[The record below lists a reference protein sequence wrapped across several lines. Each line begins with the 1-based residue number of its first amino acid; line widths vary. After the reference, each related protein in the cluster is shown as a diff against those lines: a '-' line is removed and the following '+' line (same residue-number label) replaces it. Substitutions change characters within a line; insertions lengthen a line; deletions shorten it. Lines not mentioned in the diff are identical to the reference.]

1 MAERQG
7 KQGEGWNECA
17 RRLLKL
23 LGWKFVG
30 DSDMD
35 LPGTDSKEYGID
47 SILKYKVAGKSS
59 MQIALLESKC
69 YAMNSIKTGTLLQWL
84 ERFQKKLSML
94 RNSRELL
101 KEFTDLE
108 DCSPTNLGVI
118 MVWVHDADE
127 TYLNQTFQRYLENT
141 VINTGGR
148 EGAYSRIMVLDNRRI
163 TKLCAMIE
171 ALKHYD
177 DFNFVYPSGIVDN
190 DAIEEN
196 KVLSVEYMMSD
207 IIIAECRKGRKLA
220 SVVFYFGKM
229 SEGSVAVLLEFL
241 KVYQRVDSKK
251 PLDIYYYDS
260 GADTINV
267 VNSFKNKESYKEIIN
282 FQKLTHLALN
292 DEPSMIAYDEQ

>member
-7 KQGEGWNECA
+7 KLGDNWNECA

-30 DSDMD
+30 DSDID
-35 LPGTDSKEYGID
+35 LLGTDSKEYGVD
-47 SILKYKVAGKSS
+47 SFLKYKVAGKRS
-59 MQIALLESKC
+59 MQPVLLESKR
-69 YAMNSIKTGTLLQWL
+69 YAMDSIKACTLQQWL
-84 ERFQKKLSML
+84 ERLQKKLSML
-94 RNSRELL
+94 RNSKELL
-101 KEFTDLE
+101 KELGELE

-118 MVWVHDADE
+118 MVWVHNADE
-127 TYLNQTFQRYLENT
+127 TYLSQTLQRYFENT
-141 VINTGGR
+141 VINTGSR
-148 EGAYSRIMVLDNRRI
+148 VGAYSRIMVLDNRRI

-171 ALKHYD
+171 ALKSYD

-207 IIIAECRKGRKLA
+207 IIIAECRKGKKPA

-229 SEGSVAVLLEFL
+229 SESFVDILLEFL

-251 PLDIYYYDS
+251 PLDIFYYDS
-260 GADTINV
+260 CADTLNV
-267 VNSFKNKESYKEIIN
+267 INSFKNKESYKKIIN
-282 FQKLTHLALN
+282 FQKLTHFALN
-292 DEPSMIAYDEQ
+292 DEPSMIANDE